1 MCVSYLIHIS
11 FPIDKGQ
18 GILKTAWILNEQNI
32 LSKYISLIV
41 IR

>member
-1 MCVSYLIHIS
+1 MSVSYSICIF

-18 GILKTAWILNEQNI
+18 GILKTAWILNYQI
-32 LSKYISLIV
+32 VLSKEISLIV